1 VFAANNII
9 VYISQSFWY
18 LLKVNKPTLPLAS
31 GEFSVPTAVL
41 LVVSSLVM
49 VCYKFNRDLRTIYS
63 GQQEVSFMVL
73 YLSHI
78 VLFLQF
84 VRALASE

>member
-49 VCYKFNRDLRTIYS
+49 VCYKFNTEIYEPS
-63 GQQEVSFMVL
+63 IQVSKK
-73 YLSHI
+73 YLSWSYI
-78 VLFLQF
+78 FLTLFFFSNL
-84 VRALASE
+84 LEH